1 MINIKNYGR
10 EDTIREVLT
19 ILDDMILNY
28 KKREHVFDHEQYHN
42 EGAVESL
49 ERAADNIFLMLPAK
63 IEQDIVKPQKA
74 SSAVSNLALTE
85 LEFILIKM
93 ATNPE
98 KNSSFYI
105 KALNGY
111 LNGNPLYFDRSLA
124 TNYFAV
130 DSKFIG
136 EYYKDVRPNDWEYP
150 IYKLTSRGLAVAS
163 QAKHKIGLKRSL
175 YKCEDCCDT
184 GLYNACCRPH
194 ICDCGAYVPRNSHI

>member
-10 EDTIREVLT
+10 EETIREVLT
-19 ILDDMILNY
+19 VLDAMILSY
-28 KKREHVFDHEQYHN
+28 KKRVHIFDHEQYHN

-63 IEQDIVKPQKA
+63 IEQDIAKPQKA
-74 SSAVSNLALTE
+74 NSSVSNLALTE

-98 KNSSFYI
+98 KNSVFYI

-124 TNYFAV
+124 TNYFALG
-130 DSKFIG
+130 SKFIG
-136 EYYKDVRPNDWEYP
+136 EYYKDVRPNIFEYP
-150 IYKLTSRGLAVAS
+150 IYKLTPKGMEVAIVA
-163 QAKHKIGLKRSL
+163 AKKIGLTLR
-175 YKCEDCCDT
+175 
-184 GLYNACCRPH
+184 
-194 ICDCGAYVPRNSHI
+194 